1 MKDAQDYI
9 KEIGREIQSLLN
21 SGNGLEESA
30 TSVLTQ
36 HVASLEENVSSLK
49 AIREMPTKAQG
60 IENLVRSA
68 KEIEQKITA
77 LKGQIEEVGAAS
89 PISIQMEAIVMALE
103 WVLFRKESV

>member
-68 KEIEQKITA
+68 KEIEHVLALLVKDDSSTA
-77 LKGQIEEVGAAS
+77 KGIR
-89 PISIQMEAIVMALE
+89 IALE
-103 WVLFRKESV
+103 WVLFRRESV